1 MSGEKPVA
9 VTLESIA
16 GQIDELKSQLRVEIE
31 AVRSDVKL
39 VYEAVVAQ
47 NQRHKRNDVDH
58 GRFRKRL
65 ADHDVRILALEKKR
79 S

>member
-1 MSGEKPVA
+1 
-9 VTLESIA
+9 
-16 GQIDELKSQLRVEIE
+16 
-31 AVRSDVKL
+31 VKL